1 MFFGAALCSGVMGHL
16 GTLGVPQ
23 KLAGYNIAYNTVY
36 ICDILLSLFND
47 DPKDPKDPKATFAL
61 WQRMGH
67 ACQNAR
73 LSHNPTNPTKTR
85 KTKACYN

>member
-1 MFFGAALCSGVMGHL
+1 MQGVLAPALSVGAMGHL
-16 GTLGVPQ
+16 GTLGASQ
-23 KLAGYNIAYNTVY
+23 KLAGYNIVY
-36 ICDILLSLFND
+36 SYCIQCDILLSLLSN
-47 DPKDPKDPKATFAL
+47 DPKDPKAIFAL
-61 WQRMGH
+61 WQRMGQ